1 MNFCKTWALVK
12 YAFLMAILQI
22 ACEIISYGSQM
33 MYHSIC
39 CSDFKT
45 YYIMH
50 TSKSCQVLKDMEHL
64 INPKH
69 ILMQITDKLA

>member
-1 MNFCKTWALVK
+1 MNCGKAFALVR
-12 YAFLMAILQI
+12 YACMMAILQI
-22 ACEIISYGSQM
+22 ACEIVSYSSQL

-50 TSKSCQVLKDMEHL
+50 TSKSCQVLKDVEYM
-64 INPKH
+64 INPKR
-69 ILMQITDKLA
+69 ILMQITDKLG